1 MEGVGS
7 ILERME
13 REATVLAWSFG
24 EKLGRS
30 LDEMEG
36 AFGVNELSI
45 QLPFE
50 VLNDQPKTKRE
61 GNVKSHDTRF
71 LSPISLLKSCYLS
84 HPRGTMQHHHMGC
97 LKGCHLVIMCV
108 Y

>member
-13 REATVLAWSFG
+13 KEATVLAWSFG

-30 LDEMEG
+30 LDEMQEE
-36 AFGVNELSI
+36 FGVNELSV

-61 GNVKSHDTRF
+61 GKCEVT
-71 LSPISLLKSCYLS
+71 
-84 HPRGTMQHHHMGC
+84 
-97 LKGCHLVIMCV
+97 
-108 Y
+108 